1 MKYLAIDTKNMV
13 IHGTG
18 TAFLIGADGTTGA
31 QLMKMQ
37 NMTIEITSESEDVF
51 GGDSLFPFY
60 NYITSKSATFT
71 FTNATVDLNV
81 LAMTQGVGV
90 VTGGEAFGNETLT
103 VKGTGDTLAVTTGV
117 QADTVEVVTDE
128 GERIARV
135 SESPTTGQFSC
146 TENGALTF
154 GSDITAGTKVHVSYV
169 YTVSEGSSVHVLTD
183 SVPGYV
189 ELRHVSNVTEIPDGK
204 GGTKKVRLYTRI
216 YKARCDGG
224 FNLEQTRDGA
234 TAPEITF
241 TSVDPERADKR
252 FVSYS
257 VVAED

>member
-1 MKYLAIDTKNMV
+1 MIDTKNMV

-18 TAFLIGADGTTGA
+18 TAFLIGADGSTGA

-37 NMTIEITSESEDVF
+37 NMSIEITSESEDVF

-60 NYITSKSATFT
+60 NFITSKSATFT

-81 LAMTQGVGV
+81 LAMTQGVPV
-90 VTGGEAFGNETLT
+90 VAGGEAFGNETIT
-103 VKGTGDTLAVTTGV
+103 VAGTGDTLAVTTGV
-117 QADTVEVVTDE
+117 EVTSVEMVTDD
-128 GERIARV
+128 GKRIERV
-135 SESPTTGQFSC
+135 SESPAGNQFAV

-154 GSDITAGTKVHVSYV
+154 GDTVTVGTKVHVSYV
-169 YTVSEGSSVHVLTD
+169 YKVGEGSTVHVFTD
-183 SVPGYV
+183 SVPNYV

-204 GGTKKVRLYTRI
+204 GGTKKVRLYTRV

-234 TAPEITF
+234 TAPEVTF

-257 VVAED
+257 VVEEAA

>member
-1 MKYLAIDTKNMV
+1 MAIDTKNMV

-18 TAFLIGADGTTGA
+18 TAFIIGADGQTGA

-81 LAMTQGVGV
+81 LAMTQGVPV
-90 VTGGEAFGNETLT
+90 STGGEAFGNETIT
-103 VKGTGDTLAVTTGV
+103 VKGTGDTLAITTGV
-117 QADTVEVVTDE
+117 LADTVECLLEDGT
-128 GERIARV
+128 RLTRV
-135 SESPTTGQFSC
+135 SESPSTGEFSC

-154 GSDITAGTKVHVSYV
+154 GSDVTAGKVVIVSYV
-169 YTVSEGSSVHVLTD
+169 YTVADGSSVHVLTD

-204 GGTKKVRLYTRI
+204 GGTKKVRLYTRV

-234 TAPEITF
+234 TAPEVTF
-241 TSVDPERADKR
+241 TSVDPERSDKR

-257 VVAED
+257 VVEEKN